1 CGLLERRAYCRK
13 LQAFARA
20 SAPHGYRHGRQRFYV
35 VVEKILARHET
46 LRSDWEIAG
55 TTGYDFT
62 SLVNGL
68 FVDPAGESGCDLTY
82 RDFVGDPG
90 PFRDIPLAAKDT
102 GIGTLLAGG
111 LNVLANALERIAERG
126 WGTRDYTS
134 HRL

>member
-90 PFRDIPLAAKDT
+90 PFRASLLAAQAT
-102 GIGTLLAGG
+102 PLQPLPPA
-111 LNVLANALERIAERG
+111 ALTA
-126 WGTRDYTS
+126 
-134 HRL
+134 L